1 METVS
6 ELNIFGQYLGETAA
20 LIAAFLWALSSIV
33 YSLLGRNIPPLQLNF
48 LKGIIAIAFL
58 VITILW
64 QGNRQV
70 DFSLVPVIFLALS
83 GIVGIGLGDTAYF
96 SALNNL
102 GARRTLLMENLSP
115 VMSAFLALVFLGE
128 QLSIN
133 SWCGILLTLLGVAW
147 VISER
152 SPVAIESK
160 QTWRKGIVW
169 GIIAALTSSIGAVFS
184 RFALVESDISPLWSS
199 LIRIVAGD
207 AIVLLLLLKP
217 SKISKQN
224 TIEAR
229 NNKFIDYLS
238 LRLLGIITLTAFGST
253 FLGIWLQQISFKF
266 APAGI
271 AQTLLATSPL
281 FVIPIAAIRGDKISL
296 RGILGVAIALVGIG
310 LLFLN

>member
-1 METVS
+1 METLS
-6 ELNIFGQYLGETAA
+6 EFNLVGQYPGETAA
-20 LIAAFLWALSSIV
+20 LTAAFLWALSSIV
-33 YSLLGRNIPPLQLNF
+33 YSLLGRKIPPLQLNF

-58 VITILW
+58 VITIFW
-64 QGNRQV
+64 QGKRQV

-152 SPVAIESK
+152 SPRAIESK

-224 TIEAR
+224 TTEAR

-238 LRLLGIITLTAFGST
+238 IRLLGIITLTAFAST

-310 LLFLN
+310 LLFSG